1 MSTSKPGRR
10 PKKRRHGS
18 IGAPPG
24 TLAVPPGAQA
34 PSLHVIAYGPG
45 GCHEQDVT
53 SAKEA
58 AALLG
63 TWPVVWLDF
72 IGLGD
77 EQALLSVGEAFGV
90 HRLALEDVVHVP
102 QRPKVD
108 LYGRTLF
115 IVCQMLS
122 LAEELQTEQLSV
134 FVTDGAVVTFQ
145 ERPGDCLD
153 PVRDRIR
160 NGAGRV
166 RNAGADYLAYALL
179 DAVIDHQ
186 FPVLENFGER
196 LEALEDEVLDRADAD
211 VISKVRAAKR
221 ELLTLRRIAWPQR
234 DAINRLLHEDTPL
247 IQPDTQPY
255 LHDAYDHISRVIDT
269 IETHRE
275 LASDLMSVHLTVV
288 SNQMNAVMK
297 TLTILA
303 AIFIPLTFIAGLY
316 GMNFENM
323 PELKWPWAY
332 PAVLAIMGIAGAGM
346 LLYFRRKRW
355 L

>member
-1 MSTSKPGRR
+1 MSAARARR
-10 PKKRRHGS
+10 AAKQPRRRG
-18 IGAPPG
+18 IGTPPG
-24 TLAVPPGAQA
+24 TLAVPPGARA
-34 PSLHVIAYGPG
+34 PSMHVIAYGPDRFG
-45 GCHEQDVT
+45 ELDIRGVE
-53 SAKEA
+53 EA
-58 AALLG
+58 AALRG
-63 TWPVVWLDF
+63 EWPVVWLDVV
-72 IGLGD
+72 GLGD
-77 EQALLSVGEAFGV
+77 EQVLLAVGEAFGV

-102 QRPKVD
+102 QRPKAD
-108 LYGRTLF
+108 LYGQTLF

-122 LAEELQTEQLSV
+122 LAEALEIEQLSL

-160 NGAGRV
+160 AGLGRI
-166 RNAGADYLAYALL
+166 RDGGADYLAYALL

-186 FPVLENFGER
+186 FPVLEQVGER
-196 LEALEDEVLDRADAD
+196 LEALEDEVLDHAPVD
-211 VISKVRAAKR
+211 VVAKGREAKR
-221 ELLTLRRIAWPQR
+221 DLLTLRRIAWPQR
-234 DAINRLLHEDTPL
+234 DAINRLLHEETPL

-255 LHDAYDHISRVIDT
+255 LRDAYDHLSRVIDT

-275 LASDLMSVHLTVV
+275 LASDLMNIHLTVL

-297 TLTILA
+297 TLTVLA

-323 PELKWPWAY
+323 PELRWPWAY
-332 PAVLAIMGIAGAGM
+332 PAVLAIMGAVAAGM